1 MSITFFNSFAHMA
14 GFFTADFRQVNA
26 VWGKSF
32 ILIQEQVWGMYSN
45 LQIYSRNWE
54 EISPDSL

>member
-1 MSITFFNSFAHMA
+1 MSITLFNSFAHMA

-32 ILIQEQVWGMYSN
+32 ILI
-45 LQIYSRNWE
+45 
-54 EISPDSL
+54 